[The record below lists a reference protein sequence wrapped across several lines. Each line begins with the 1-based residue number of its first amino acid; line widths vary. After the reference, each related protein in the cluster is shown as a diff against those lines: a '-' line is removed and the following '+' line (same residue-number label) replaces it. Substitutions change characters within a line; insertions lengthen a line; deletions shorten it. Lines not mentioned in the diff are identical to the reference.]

1 MHIHDENL
9 VHRDLK
15 PANVLLSAAPSG
27 GGEVNAK
34 VADVGLARAVR
45 GSHKGNT
52 RVMRASKSQGA
63 GTITY
68 MAPEQIEAGRITQKV
83 DVFAFGILMNEL
95 ETGVMPWDDMPD
107 MREWPSFFC
116 PPALDLGHE
125 RRVPTRRALW
135 LRPPW
140 RSVPALAATFKI
152 QELVVRKQKRP
163 SPVAGGKVGALVKRC
178 WHQVPKQRPEMSEV
192 HGEIPVIGA
201 RATK

>member
-116 PPALDLGHE
+116 PPPLDLGHE
-125 RRVPTRRALW
+125 GRVPTRCALW
-135 LRPPW
+135 FRPPSIGSRLGSHVQDPGAGGAQAEAPVPRRW
-140 RSVPALAATFKI
+140 RQGWRPGQTMLA
-152 QELVVRKQKRP
+152 P
-163 SPVAGGKVGALVKRC
+163 SP
-178 WHQVPKQRPEMSEV
+178 E
-192 HGEIPVIGA
+192 
-201 RATK
+201 ATTGDERGPW

>member
-116 PPALDLGHE
+116 PPPLWIWATRGASPPAVHYGSD
-125 RRVPTRRALW
+125 RRGDRFPPWQPRSRSRSWWCASRSA
-135 LRPPW
+135 RPPSLEARLAPW
-140 RSVPALAATFKI
+140 SNDAGTKSRSND
-152 QELVVRKQKRP
+152 RR
-163 SPVAGGKVGALVKRC
+163 
-178 WHQVPKQRPEMSEV
+178 
-192 HGEIPVIGA
+192 
-201 RATK
+201 